1 MQTDGI
7 VEKSDDHARGPGRA
21 GVEPGDE
28 TRRLRN
34 DRLEGAEAAARAED
48 EGYPLRRVG
57 EEPSDAQHD
66 DARPAVGVRQRRI
79 VHRTAQLPVTSRVL
93 YWIEHYTS
101 LPGVALVI
109 TAVMICLVAT
119 GAALGF
125 PTGWVAA
132 FEVSVSA
139 LTLVMV
145 FAIQHTQGRE
155 QAATQR
161 KLDELLRALPGADE
175 SLMMLEEAP
184 REVMLDV
191 EEEQR
196 DVRSASSGTE

>member
-1 MQTDGI
+1 M
-7 VEKSDDHARGPGRA
+7 RRA
-21 GVEPGDE
+21 ALGSTAG
-28 TRRLRN
+28 
-34 DRLEGAEAAARAED
+34 G
-48 EGYPLRRVG
+48 
-57 EEPSDAQHD
+57 
-66 DARPAVGVRQRRI
+66 RQRRI
-79 VHRTAQLPVTSRVL
+79 VHRTARLPLPSRVL
-93 YWIEHYTS
+93 YWIEHVAS

-109 TAVMICLVAT
+109 TAAMICLVAA

-125 PTGWVAA
+125 SSSWVTA

-139 LTLVMV
+139 ITLVMV

-161 KLDELLRALPGADE
+161 KLDELIRALPGAND

-184 REVMLDV
+184 GEVMLDV

-196 DVRSASSGTE
+196 DRRSASSD